1 MQELIDELKIK
12 IIETLH
18 LEDISP
24 EDIDPQAPLIG
35 GDLGI
40 DSIDI
45 LELVMM
51 LEKNY
56 SVVIDNQELGEK
68 VFACLQS
75 LADYVAQNRP
85 QNAADQA

>member
-1 MQELIDELKIK
+1 MQALIDELKIK

-68 VFACLQS
+68 VFASLQS
-75 LADYVAQNRP
+75 LADYVAQHRP
-85 QNAADQA
+85 QTTADQA